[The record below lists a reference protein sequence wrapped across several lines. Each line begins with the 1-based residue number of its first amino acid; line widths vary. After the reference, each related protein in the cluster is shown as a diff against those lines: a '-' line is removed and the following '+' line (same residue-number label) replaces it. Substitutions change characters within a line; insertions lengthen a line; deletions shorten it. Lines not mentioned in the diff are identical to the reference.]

1 MKKFFKILLL
11 VVAVVLFIG
20 TFVFLYQKSKPEVIE
35 YETYDVQE
43 RTLEKT
49 SVLTGDIEPR
59 DEVLVKPQISGVI
72 YELCKQAGEEVKAG
86 EIIAKVKVIPDMQS
100 LSSAESRV
108 RLATVN
114 LEQAKVD
121 GSQRQLRDCKERR
134 VALSGTDEYHA
145 HPLHCE
151 RPDSRHP
158 CESRNQRNY
167 VELLQ

>member
-108 RLATVN
+108 RLAKVN
-114 LEQAKVD
+114 LEQAQV
-121 GSQRQLRDCKERR
+121 GLLRQNHGLKQL
-134 VALSGTDEYHA
+134 VVL
-145 HPLHCE
+145 
-151 RPDSRHP
+151 
-158 CESRNQRNY
+158 
-167 VELLQ
+167 

>member
-59 DEVLVKPQISGVI
+59 DEVLVNPQFWVVI
-72 YELCKQAGEEVKAG
+72 YELC
-86 EIIAKVKVIPDMQS
+86 
-100 LSSAESRV
+100 
-108 RLATVN
+108 
-114 LEQAKVD
+114 
-121 GSQRQLRDCKERR
+121 
-134 VALSGTDEYHA
+134 
-145 HPLHCE
+145 
-151 RPDSRHP
+151 
-158 CESRNQRNY
+158 
-167 VELLQ
+167 